1 MDSNRFSKKVIS
13 PVNTSLNQQNKLVL
27 KFEPGTSVHHI
38 REWVDYLIKQAHAG
52 NRQVAISADS
62 MHVNADGTVVITG
75 KNIGTIQGKV
85 GKNGKVASMG
95 GGDVMTG
102 VDSVQAPIPPRPRL
116 PDPNEIHAI
125 LAKSVGQTI
134 PLSNILKTVNGK
146 TNGFR

>member
-1 MDSNRFSKKVIS
+1 MDSNRFSKKVVS

-27 KFEPGTSVHHI
+27 KFEPGTSVPHI
-38 REWVDYLIKQAHAG
+38 KEWVNYLIKQAHAG
-52 NRQVAISADS
+52 NGQLSISADS

-75 KNIGTIQGKV
+75 KNVGTIQAKA
-85 GKNGKVASMG
+85 GKNGKSASMG

-116 PDPNEIHAI
+116 PDPNEINAI

-134 PLSNILKTVNGK
+134 PLTNILKNVNGK
-146 TNGFR
+146 TKGL